1 MIDFLSLIEKKY
13 KITERNIGRYSVM
26 KKSGMKFNIS
36 AYEIEGVGNMSYFT
50 MSAMFG
56 LMKMQT
62 VVFTPL
68 TVDAPLFSFDYIN
81 AMGNETLMLELYST
95 QLGDDIDLTSLDE
108 IKKQFSSLPD
118 HDLGS
123 HWYDHLKMS
132 PTLAKKG
139 KKLTEEYKKLT
150 ELFFSAYLD
159 VTSLAPACDRDEK
172 QAKVRDYTNG
182 LLNNG
187 GPATDQFRK
196 LFGEE
201 ATVELFTKYIFSS
214 EN

>member
-1 MIDFLSLIEKKY
+1 MIDFIGLLKETY
-13 KITERNIGRYSVM
+13 TVTERNIGAYAVM
-26 KKSGMKFNIS
+26 KKNGMKFNIS
-36 AYEIEGVGNMSYFT
+36 SYEVEGVGNMSYFT
-50 MSAMFG
+50 MTAMLG

-95 QLGDDIDLTSLDE
+95 QLSDINVSSLDK
-108 IKKQFSSLPD
+108 IKADYTHLPD

-139 KKLTEEYKKLT
+139 KKLKAEYQKLC
-150 ELFFSAYLD
+150 EDFFRGYIGVLGTA
-159 VTSLAPACDRDEK
+159 VPCDRSEK
-172 QAKVRDYTNG
+172 QQKVREYTNG
-182 LLNNG
+182 LLENG

-196 LFGEE
+196 LFGED

-214 EN
+214 ES

>member
-1 MIDFLSLIEKKY
+1 MIDFIGLLKEKY
-13 KITERNIGRYSVM
+13 TVTERNIGTYSVM
-26 KKSGMKFNIS
+26 KKNGMKFNIS

-50 MSAMFG
+50 MTAMLG

-95 QLGDDIDLTSLDE
+95 QLDDIDVSALDQVKQAYTSLPE
-108 IKKQFSSLPD
+108 

-139 KKLTEEYKKLT
+139 KKLTPEYKKLCDA
-150 ELFFSAYLD
+150 FFRTYIDILGTA
-159 VTSLAPACDRDEK
+159 APCDRAEK

-182 LLNNG
+182 LLNHG

-214 EN
+214 ES

>member
-1 MIDFLSLIEKKY
+1 MIDFLSPIEKKY
-13 KITERNIGRYSVM
+13 KVTERNIGRYSVM
-26 KKSGMKFNIS
+26 KKSGMKFQIS
-36 AYEIEGVGNMSYFT
+36 AYEIEGIGNMSYFT
-50 MSAMFG
+50 MTAMFG

-81 AMGNETLMLELYST
+81 AMGNETLMLELYRT
-95 QLGDDIDLTSLDE
+95 QLGDIDVTALDE
-108 IKKQFSSLPD
+108 VKARYLALPD

-139 KKLTEEYKKLT
+139 KKLTAEYQKLCEE
-150 ELFFSAYLD
+150 FFRAYIGVLGSS
-159 VTSLAPACDRDEK
+159 VPCDRAEK

-182 LLNNG
+182 LLHHG

-214 EN
+214 ES

>member
-1 MIDFLSLIEKKY
+1 MIDFISTIKETFD
-13 KITERNIGRYSVM
+13 ITERNIGKFAVM
-26 KKSGMKFNIS
+26 KKSGMTFRIS
-36 AYEIEGVGNMSYFT
+36 AYEIEGIGNMSLFT
-50 MSAMFG
+50 MSAFFG
-56 LMKMQT
+56 IMKMKT

-68 TVDAPLFSFDYIN
+68 TVDAPLFSYDYIN

-95 QLGDDIDLTSLDE
+95 QLSPMDVAALDTV
-108 IKKQFSSLPD
+108 KQKYNHLPD

-123 HWYDHLKMS
+123 HWYDHLKLS

-139 KKLTEEYKKLT
+139 KKLTPEYRKLT
-150 ELFFSAYLD
+150 DEFFRNYLEA
-159 VTSLAPACDRDEK
+159 VRKSTPCNRSEK
-172 QAKVRDYTNG
+172 QAKVREYTNG

-214 EN
+214 ES

>member
-1 MIDFLSLIEKKY
+1 MIDFIGLLKEKY
-13 KITERNIGRYSVM
+13 VVTERNIGAYSVM
-26 KKSGMKFNIS
+26 KKNGMKFNIS
-36 AYEIEGVGNMSYFT
+36 AYEIEGIGNMSYFT
-50 MSAMFG
+50 MTAMLG

-68 TVDAPLFSFDYIN
+68 TVDAPLFSFDFIN
-81 AMGNETLMLELYST
+81 AMGNEILMLELYST
-95 QLGDDIDLTSLDE
+95 QLGDIDVSALDE
-108 IKKQFSSLPD
+108 VKKHYAALPD

-139 KKLTEEYKKLT
+139 KKLSAEYKKLC
-150 ELFFSAYLD
+150 EEFFRTYITVLGTA
-159 VTSLAPACDRDEK
+159 APCDRKEK

-214 EN
+214 ES

>member
-1 MIDFLSLIEKKY
+1 MIDFIGLLKEKYTVK
-13 KITERNIGRYSVM
+13 ERNIGAYAVM
-26 KKSGMKFNIS
+26 KKNGMKFNIS
-36 AYEIEGVGNMSYFT
+36 AYEIEGIGNMSYFT
-50 MSAMFG
+50 MSAMLG

-95 QLGDDIDLTSLDE
+95 QLGDIDVSSLDE
-108 IKKQFSSLPD
+108 IKARYHALPD

-139 KKLTEEYKKLT
+139 KKLTEDYKKLC
-150 ELFFSAYLD
+150 EEFFRGY
-159 VTSLAPACDRDEK
+159 VTVLSTAAPCERGPK
-172 QAKVRDYTNG
+172 QEKVREYTNG

-214 EN
+214 ES